1 MGIDLLPGDSWAIR
15 TAAGDIASTVP
26 RLRTAH
32 DAAVRLEGVLVGDHW
47 RGEAFDAFR
56 QVVERKPLPQALD
69 TAVERMGRAV
79 EELQR
84 FAARFDEHQD
94 QLRHLRAQAQ
104 VLAAEDPAADLGAIE
119 DQARQV
125 HEAHRRSLDQVAD
138 VFDWLDDQ
146 TTFATPPP
154 SNWDRMTGA
163 VGDVLG
169 DVWDVASS
177 FGVGVYEGVR
187 DLVLGV
193 RDLVLLLD
201 PRGWPELWAQRGQLV
216 AVLQY
221 AWDNPVEFLGE
232 LGSALLDLDTLF
244 SDPARWLGRR
254 IPDLLLALA
263 TVGMGTVGSRAAG
276 SVRTLRGPL
285 TQMAKRADGPDP
297 STPPAPSRPSPVSA
311 AEELRDA
318 DGIAGRYVRIG
329 VDDARL
335 DQAGNGAFSR
345 TDTVLGRLATRV
357 DGLGPAVQ
365 VGRQLPGTLLDEIR
379 AVTDIPVDAALGRLP
394 ISEDLRDMVSPWA
407 GRSFGSW
414 VTNGF
419 TSQLGMVDG
428 LLVGHA
434 ALSPQAYAAL
444 ATVTG
449 VSVLGSAADVVGF
462 GQAVVEAGTPEAC
475 R

>member
-1 MGIDLLPGDSWAIR
+1 MSIDLLPGDSWAIR
-15 TAAGDIASTVP
+15 SAAGDIASTVP

-32 DAAVRLEGVLVGDHW
+32 GAAVRLDGVLTGDHW

-56 QVVERKPLPQALD
+56 QVVQRKPLPQALD
-69 TAVERMGRAV
+69 VAVERMGRAV
-79 EELQR
+79 EELQG
-84 FAARFDEHQD
+84 FASRFDDRQD
-94 QLRHLRAQAQ
+94 RLRHLRAQAEDPDAD
-104 VLAAEDPAADLGAIE
+104 LAAIH

-125 HEAHRRSLDQVAD
+125 HEEHRRSLDHLAE

-163 VGDVLG
+163 VGDLAG
-169 DVWDVASS
+169 DLWDVASS
-177 FGVGVYEGVR
+177 FGQGVYEGFR
-187 DLVLGV
+187 DLVLGI
-193 RDLVLLLD
+193 RDLLVLLD

-285 TQMAKRADGPDP
+285 TRMVRAGDPDLP
-297 STPPAPSRPSPVSA
+297 SA
-311 AEELRDA
+311 AGQLADA
-318 DGIAGRYVRIG
+318 DGIAGRYVRLG
-329 VDDARL
+329 ADDTRL
-335 DQAGNGAFSR
+335 EQTGIGAFNR
-345 TDTVLGRLATRV
+345 TDTVLGRLATRA
-357 DGLGPAVQ
+357 DGLGRAVQ
-365 VGRQLPGTLLDEIR
+365 VGRQLPGTLLDEVR
-379 AVTDIPVDAALGRLP
+379 VVTDLPLDAVLGRLP
-394 ISEDLRDMVSPWA
+394 VSKDVVDAVSPWA
-407 GRSFGSW
+407 GRTFASW
-414 VTNGF
+414 ATNGF
-419 TSQLGMVDG
+419 TSRLGMVDG

-434 ALSPQAYAAL
+434 ALSPPTYAAL

-462 GQAVVEAGTPEAC
+462 GEAVVDAGTPEPC